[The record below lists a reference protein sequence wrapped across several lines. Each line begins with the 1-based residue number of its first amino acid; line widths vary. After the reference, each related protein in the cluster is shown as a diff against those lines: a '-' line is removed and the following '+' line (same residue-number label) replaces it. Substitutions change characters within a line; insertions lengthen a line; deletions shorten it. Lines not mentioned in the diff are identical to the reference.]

1 MYLFV
6 YGTLRKT
13 ASARGNNDAH
23 QRFLSQALYCGTASV
38 AGQLVSLGAYPAL
51 ILNDQ
56 AIHRVKG
63 EIFKIA
69 EKDLQ
74 QLDAYEEVD
83 PHSSHNE
90 YQRIQKDVIADCGKR
105 YSVWVYVLN
114 NNAGNNTDNYEVIE
128 SGDWCA

>member
-13 ASARGNNDAH
+13 PSARGNNDAH
-23 QRFLSQALYCGTASV
+23 QRLLSQASYCGTAWIQ
-38 AGQLVSLGAYPAL
+38 GQLVSLGAYPAL
-51 ILNDQ
+51 ILNDH
-56 AIHRVKG
+56 AEARVKG

-83 PHSSHNE
+83 PHSNHNE
-90 YQRIQKDVIADCGKR
+90 YQRIQKEIIADCGNA

-114 NNAGNNTDNYEVIE
+114 NNSGNYEVIE
-128 SGDWCA
+128 SGDWCT